1 MSSNKGD
8 HHQSVPLSVLL
19 KRESDSEK
27 VDKLEISYG
36 QANHSKKGEDFTF
49 WKTECEHK
57 LGDDV
62 TTFHVFAVRLFPSYC
77 FSMFKDW
84 ICLFSMLGRFYQE
97 TMQQFS

>member
-8 HHQSVPLSVLL
+8 QHQTVPLSVLL
-19 KRESDSEK
+19 KRESDHDK

-49 WKTECEHK
+49 WKTECEHV

-62 TTFHVFAVRLFPSYC
+62 TTFHVFAVRLFLVSLFQC
-77 FSMFKDW
+77 LRIDVA
-84 ICLFSMLGRFYQE
+84 CLFSFNVMSERF
-97 TMQQFS
+97 

>member
-8 HHQSVPLSVLL
+8 QHQTVPLSVLL
-19 KRESDSEK
+19 KRESDHDK

-49 WKTECEHK
+49 WKTECEHV

-62 TTFHVFAVRLFPSYC
+62 TTFHVFAVRWFPS
-77 FSMFKDW
+77 FSFPMFKDRC
-84 ICLFSMLGRFYQE
+84 CLLVFV
-97 TMQQFS
+97 